1 MEELQKKVDTL
12 ESDVSIALNNL
23 LASLINQTALL
34 RALIDLLVERNLIN
48 PIELN
53 QKAEAE
59 EKKLIEFVYSQTEEQ
74 K

>member
-48 PIELN
+48 PTELN